1 LVLGVVGGSPLVSGY
16 DSSDRGWRRGVLM
29 SSGLG
34 YKSEQWGMGRLVMP
48 SGKID
53 TRQAV
58 LKFPPAA
65 KNVLLLVKCGVARFS
80 V

>member
-1 LVLGVVGGSPLVSGY
+1 
-16 DSSDRGWRRGVLM
+16 M